1 MPIKVRCGGC
11 DKALNVPDSM
21 RGKTVKC
28 PACGVRIKVSGGD
41 EGETTTVAK
50 APRKKKE
57 TEAAPDDKLSG
68 EIFANL
74 NLKQLEAE
82 EKICPFCAEPMP
94 SGEDAST
101 VCPSCGMDTA
111 TGKMDKKEA
120 RRRARRGPD
129 IKEYWTKAWSDP
141 FHFILEY
148 KSLAFRTGTFW
159 TQFGMCFAI
168 CLFMAKDYTER
179 GPIVTF
185 WSALTAITMLGIPGW
200 YWSLAIKLIQTELFR
215 EKVNTDRIHF
225 DFFANV
231 SIGLRGVIW
240 PFVVFLPAWL
250 GLGLIYLVSPSSLP
264 EQTFRIAAGVLLLL
278 PFVTFPLA
286 TIHMTARYT
295 YKAWILW
302 ELLVTFAR
310 AAAGCF
316 YWLLQAAVIMGPVFA
331 VMGAIQVKGGGLN
344 PFSNTYVDQWAVGAS
359 NWAMGIIG
367 EKPDPESIINILI
380 RIFVELVIGF
390 CFIAPLAYV
399 SAFPALYM
407 IRANAL
413 LAKYFQPK
421 LGIMNDMPRD
431 RPATFWVRF
440 LAFWG
445 DMLLVPLSSFLVMR
459 DKRAVIVGQLLNAA
473 LVLTK
478 IFRPEATGMFQ
489 ILGVLFVLY
498 NFWMYFAV
506 SESGAVK
513 ATTIKEAFGLV
524 VQSTR
529 GKQLTLQQATTR
541 WFGTMLSVLTGGLGF
556 VICAFHPKKQAIQ
569 DLISKS
575 QVVWI
580 GDK

>member
-11 DKALNVPDSM
+11 DKTLSIPDSM

-28 PACGVRIKVSGGD
+28 PSCAERIKVPGD
-41 EGETTTVAK
+41 DEPAAAAVSK
-50 APRKKKE
+50 AGRKKQDAQVD
-57 TEAAPDDKLSG
+57 TEDKLSG

-74 NLKQLEAE
+74 NLKHIEAE

-101 VCPSCGMDTA
+101 VCPSCGMDSA

-120 RRRARRGPD
+120 RRRSRKGPD
-129 IKEYWTKAWSDP
+129 LKEYWAKAWSDP
-141 FHFILEY
+141 FNFVLTY

-185 WSALTAITMLGIPGW
+185 WSGLTIITMLGIPGW

-225 DFFANV
+225 YFFANV

-240 PFVVFLPAWL
+240 PIIVILPAWL
-250 GLGLIYLVSPSSLP
+250 ALGALRLLSPATVP
-264 EQTFRIAAGVLLLL
+264 DDTFKLAAGILIGL

-302 ELLVTFAR
+302 ELLLTFGR

-316 YWLLQAAVIMGPVFA
+316 YWLLQACVVIGPVAALFL
-331 VMGAIQVKGGGLN
+331 AIHFYGGGMN
-344 PFSNTYVDQWAVGAS
+344 PFSNTYIDQWAIGATS
-359 NWAMGIIG
+359 WAMGIIG
-367 EKPDPESIINILI
+367 EQPNQESMTFILI
-380 RIFVELVIGF
+380 RIFVELVLGF
-390 CFIAPLAYV
+390 CFIAPLAYL

-413 LAKYFQPK
+413 LAYYFQPK
-421 LGIMNDMPRD
+421 LGIMNDMPKST
-431 RPATFWVRF
+431 PATFWVRF

-445 DMLLVPLSSFLVMR
+445 DMILVPLSSFLVMR
-459 DKRAVIVGQLLNAA
+459 DKRAVIVGQVLNAA

-478 IFRPEATGMFQ
+478 IFRPEAEGMFQ
-489 ILGVLFVLY
+489 LLGVLFILY

-506 SESGAVK
+506 SESGAVR
-513 ATTIKEAFGLV
+513 ATTIKEAFGLQ
-524 VQSTR
+524 VQTTKGR
-529 GKQLTLQQATTR
+529 QLTLQQATTR

-556 VICAFHPKKQAIQ
+556 VMCAFHPKKKAIQ
-569 DLISKS
+569 DIISKS
-575 QVVWI
+575 EVVWV